1 MMFFKSAVVAS
12 LASSA
17 FATIF
22 ITSPV
27 ATSTFTGGQK
37 ASVTWQDDGKAPS
50 LASWG
55 LAKVSI
61 YTGNANQQT
70 SLQEITNSVNV
81 SAINSIEFTPNAAI
95 GPNSKE
101 YFVRIESLSLK
112 DAASPQYPALA
123 FSAKFQMNGMSGTF
137 SPAIQA
143 QIDGQSTAP
152 LAGSSST
159 SSSPSSM
166 TTSKVSSAST
176 TATTGRAAAASA
188 SASSESNGASAVSM
202 GNSKALLAVLGGIA
216 AGAMLL

>member
-1 MMFFKSAVVAS
+1 MFFKSAVVAS

-27 ATSTFTGGQK
+27 ATTTFNGGQK
-37 ASVTWQDDGKAPS
+37 ASITWQDDGKAPS
-50 LASWG
+50 LADWG

-61 YTGNANQQT
+61 YTGNAKQQT

-101 YFVRIESLSLK
+101 YFVRIESLTLK

-137 SPAIQA
+137 SPDIQA

-159 SSSPSSM
+159 ASSPSASM

-176 TATTGRAAAASA
+176 TATRAAAASA
-188 SASSESNGASAVSM
+188 SASGESNGASAVSM